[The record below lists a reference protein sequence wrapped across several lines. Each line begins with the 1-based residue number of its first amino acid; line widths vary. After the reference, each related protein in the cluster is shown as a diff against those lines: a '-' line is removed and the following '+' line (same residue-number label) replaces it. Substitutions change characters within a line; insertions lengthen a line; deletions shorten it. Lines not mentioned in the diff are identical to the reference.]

1 MHEAIVQRFLS
12 MFMKGAPTSEVV
24 FTILG
29 RTDKE
34 LVLNMAYKML
44 SEGVINAGRVVEIAR
59 EAQVSGLAVM

>member
-1 MHEAIVQRFLS
+1 

>member
-1 MHEAIVQRFLS
+1 

-24 FTILG
+24 FTTLG

-44 SEGVINAGRVVEIAR
+44 SEGAINAGRVVEIAR
-59 EAQVSGLAVM
+59 EAQVSNIAAI